1 VLDRHSVVNVGVLEW
16 SAEDCGFDLQLG
28 QTDDGDN
35 SAGFCSLSLILSYD
49 ECMTVVQHIGYYFI
63 HEIIMLI
70 ALYLTNTVNS
80 VS

>member
-35 SAGFCSLSLILSYD
+35 SAGFCSLSTKHTTCRTNPVWLGVKILYQNG
-49 ECMTVVQHIGYYFI
+49 E
-63 HEIIMLI
+63 
-70 ALYLTNTVNS
+70 
-80 VS
+80 